1 MPAAAMSTFTPVE
14 AATTAMETAAA
25 AAVKATTAARTSSA
39 RLITASQGPNYNFAI
54 K

>member
-25 AAVKATTAARTSSA
+25 ATAAVTATT
-39 RLITASQGPNYNFAI
+39 TAVLGECWI
-54 K
+54 WR